1 MYDKKPQTYEEAK
14 IFMQEAI
21 DNDHEKHKLKVAKLK
36 AMFAA
41 GIGISAAVT
50 AGVITQDPTL
60 SALSFAAAIMVTSPV
75 TLQYFIRKRV
85 SDKIHSGEYFN
96 SRSEQEIITLANQ
109 YIDAYNDLESKGKIK

>member
-14 IFMQEAI
+14 KFMQEAI

-36 AMFAA
+36 AMFAV

-50 AGVITQDPTL
+50 AGGVTQDSTL
-60 SALSFAAAIMVTSPV
+60 SVLSIPAALMVTSPI

-85 SDKIHSGEYFN
+85 SDEIHSGEYFR
-96 SRSEQEIITLANQ
+96 SRSEQKIITLANQ